1 MAAVP
6 CFEQADTG
14 HSDPSKF
21 SQILVWQIKHSLEQL
36 GSLNI
41 GLSEGWPL
49 SKFLQSGCADAISNC
64 NIKTKLNKNR
74 LIIFD
79 IVPTIM
85 YVNWIFEK
93 R

>member
-1 MAAVP
+1 MEDSIIP

-21 SQILVWQIKHSLEQL
+21 SQIFVWQIKHALEQP

-49 SKFLQSGCADAISNC
+49 SKFLQSGSGCADDVIS
-64 NIKTKLNKNR
+64 NIKTKLQNNWAV
-74 LIIFD
+74 IIL
-79 IVPTIM
+79 V
-85 YVNWIFEK
+85 
-93 R
+93 

>member
-1 MAAVP
+1 MEDSVIP

-21 SQILVWQIKHSLEQL
+21 SQIFVWQIKHALEQP

-49 SKFLQSGCADAISNC
+49 SKFLQSGSGSGCADDVTSNG
-64 NIKTKLNKNR
+64 NTKTKLHNNWAV
-74 LIIFD
+74 IIL
-79 IVPTIM
+79 V
-85 YVNWIFEK
+85 
-93 R
+93 